1 MPTAFDEAFSR
12 VKELVADFKANEN
25 FYLSPQFSEAQA
37 RKDYIDKFFMA
48 LGWDV
53 NHDTQKNPYEQ
64 EVKIEKNESGSQRRA
79 DYAFFLGPN
88 FHDVR
93 FFAEAKKPH
102 GEFGTPD
109 NYFQTLR
116 YGWSGKT
123 PLAILTNFEEL
134 HILDSRFKPNIGDT
148 LSRVVKKIHLHRL
161 RRFGEVRGD
170 LLALF
175 PRSRCQ

>member
-37 RKDYIDKFFMA
+37 RKDYVDKFFMA
-48 LGWDV
+48 LGWDM

-93 FFAEAKKPH
+93 FFAEAKKPY

-123 PLAILTNFEEL
+123 PLAILINFEEL